1 MLIASQLKV
10 WVHEFLSTPV
20 ISQVL
25 NDCLLDM
32 TKNDTLVNSQQVSF
46 LGYVWIHALLES
58 VGEGVCVSVAVST
71 RVSGR

>member
-1 MLIASQLKV
+1 M
-10 WVHEFLSTPV
+10 